1 MDLDTDNLKAI
12 ELISR
17 LPNLY
22 GDTTWVSTK
31 SAIKAIEVCGSEK
44 ILFGTDNTIDGKD
57 HLFVNR
63 AGQRALSQDYF
74 HVLPEK
80 ISRVDYENIM
90 YKNAEKLF
98 KIKLTDKL

>member
-1 MDLDTDNLKAI
+1 MKTLIKNVHALLPDGTTPLTNIMI
-12 ELISR
+12 E
-17 LPNLY
+17 
-22 GDTTWVSTK
+22 GDR
-31 SAIKAIEVCGSEK
+31 IKAMGEVPDGFLPDK
-44 ILFGTDNTIDGKD
+44 TIDGKD

-90 YKNAEKLF
+90 YKNAENF
-98 KIKLTDKL
+98 NSRH